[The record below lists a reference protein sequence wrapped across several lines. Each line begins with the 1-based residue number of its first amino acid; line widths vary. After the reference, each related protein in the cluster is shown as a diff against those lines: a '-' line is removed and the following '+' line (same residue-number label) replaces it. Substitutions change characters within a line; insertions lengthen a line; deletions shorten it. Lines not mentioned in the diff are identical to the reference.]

1 MSCFSV
7 EHPHDFPFSH
17 FIRYL
22 WDLTNICGDS
32 IGNYVSAVRTRLSLH
47 SMSPIPE
54 CRYASALL
62 TTLRA
67 QPRDR
72 AFRDP
77 APAALIAAAMAD
89 ESTDLAVRVVIAIL
103 WYATLRAGSLV
114 GDNVLSFDE
123 EYTLLRRVVILH
135 EGWVGLRVRTFKTDK
150 LNKGAVVWISPTG
163 KPGCP
168 VALFMRYWRASSHFE
183 PSSPLFRRTHDGGIV
198 TKRALATALQAH
210 ARALGIPD
218 QFITSHSIRVGS
230 ASHLAAAQVSLQD
243 IMFQGRWAQSESVM
257 KYLRDALPRC
267 QRILTALDLEKC
279 FDAAGLPRP
288 SPARMPPTV
297 FHRRAE
303 SRGMPPPSK

>member
-89 ESTDLAVRVVIAIL
+89 ESTDLA
-103 WYATLRAGSLV
+103 
-114 GDNVLSFDE
+114 FDE
-123 EYTLLRRVVILH
+123 DYTLLRRDVILH

-218 QFITSHSIRVGS
+218 QFISSHSIRVGS

-267 QRILTALDLEKC
+267 QRILTALDLEPC

>member
-103 WYATLRAGSLV
+103 WYAIT
-114 GDNVLSFDE
+114 
-123 EYTLLRRVVILH
+123 
-135 EGWVGLRVRTFKTDK
+135 
-150 LNKGAVVWISPTG
+150 
-163 KPGCP
+163 
-168 VALFMRYWRASSHFE
+168 ASQVSHD
-183 PSSPLFRRTHDGGIV
+183 PL
-198 TKRALATALQAH
+198 
-210 ARALGIPD
+210 
-218 QFITSHSIRVGS
+218 TSH
-230 ASHLAAAQVSLQD
+230 
-243 IMFQGRWAQSESVM
+243 
-257 KYLRDALPRC
+257 LPHNKS
-267 QRILTALDLEKC
+267 QPEPEQA
-279 FDAAGLPRP
+279 
-288 SPARMPPTV
+288 
-297 FHRRAE
+297 
-303 SRGMPPPSK
+303 